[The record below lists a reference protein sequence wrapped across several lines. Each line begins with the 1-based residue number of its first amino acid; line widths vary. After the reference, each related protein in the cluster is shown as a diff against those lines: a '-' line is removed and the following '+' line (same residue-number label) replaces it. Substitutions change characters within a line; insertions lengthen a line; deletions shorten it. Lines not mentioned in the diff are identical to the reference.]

1 MSEGKDVE
9 RGRKLLIPPFLSPQ
23 QEKKE
28 QRRGERRARL
38 RSAEGA
44 EEGVARLAPDVY
56 EALDKPAEVEIVAPG
71 GSSHEKKKTFRAVLD
86 EKVPGGEVHV
96 SAEDLRALGVAENT
110 VVTVRKR

>member
-1 MSEGKDVE
+1 MAEGRDVE
-9 RGRKLLIPPFLSPQ
+9 RGKKLLIPPFLSPQ

-28 QRRGERRARL
+28 QRRGERRARV
-38 RSAEGA
+38 RSAEGV
-44 EEGVARLAPDVY
+44 EEGVAKLAPDVY

-71 GSSHEKKKTFRAVLD
+71 GSSHEKKKTLRAVLD
-86 EKVPGGEVHV
+86 EKVPSGEVHL

>member
-1 MSEGKDVE
+1 MTEGRDVE

-28 QRRGERRARL
+28 QKRGERRARL
-38 RSAEGA
+38 RSAEGV

-86 EKVPGGEVHV
+86 EKVPSGEVHV

>member
-38 RSAEGA
+38 RSAEGV

-56 EALDKPAEVEIVAPG
+56 ETLDKPAEVEIVAPG
-71 GSSHEKKKTFRAVLD
+71 GSSHEKKRTFRAVLD
-86 EKVPGGEVHV
+86 EKVPSGEVHV

>member
-1 MSEGKDVE
+1 MAEGRDVE

-28 QRRGERRARL
+28 QKRGERRAKL
-38 RSAEGA
+38 RSAEGV

-86 EKVPGGEVHV
+86 EKVPSGEVHV

-110 VVTVRKR
+110 VVTVRKK